1 MVVIS
6 GHVVVAI
13 YADVDVV
20 VVGVVVVVLVVV
32 VAVIVCHKLC
42 RGREVFSSGSYS
54 PVELALWVGSGDVDV
69 TLGLSVSLVV
79 ALALAMDMCGSNV
92 VRW

>member
-1 MVVIS
+1 ME
-6 GHVVVAI
+6 ANLKCN
-13 YADVDVV
+13 
-20 VVGVVVVVLVVV
+20 VVLEPPSNQWWDSLIQRRC
-32 VAVIVCHKLC
+32 AYCIHK
-42 RGREVFSSGSYS
+42 VFSSGSYS